1 MKAERL
7 LSILTHLLAH
17 RKATASAL
25 ARKFEVSVRTI
36 YRDVDALCEAGLPVA
51 STAGRDGG
59 FELMEGFTLDRNL
72 LETGEVQRI
81 LAGLRS
87 LQAVYPSQ
95 GVAGTIDKFSAA
107 LARSREKGIACPEG
121 EVFVELTPSRREKAT
136 IDLVQRSIRE
146 KACLSMNYTDATA
159 SETRRTIEP
168 AALVY
173 SWQAWYVWA
182 WCRLRGDW
190 RLFKVSRMRGATLT
204 ADARK
209 APPTDLSTRPW
220 AHDWEGSPFLPVHI
234 RVSREARNQ
243 VEEFLDEDAITVEA
257 DGSLSVRAVFPVD
270 EWVVSFLMGL
280 PGTVTVVSPERLR
293 ETLRDR
299 AARIFEANSQH

>member
-1 MKAERL
+1 
-7 LSILTHLLAH
+7 
-17 RKATASAL
+17 
-25 ARKFEVSVRTI
+25 
-36 YRDVDALCEAGLPVA
+36 
-51 STAGRDGG
+51 
-59 FELMEGFTLDRNL
+59 MEGFTLDRNL

-121 EVFVELTPSRREKAT
+121 EVFVELTPSRRERRST

-146 KACLSMNYTDATA
+146 KGPALH
-159 SETRRTIEP
+159 ELHRRGQRARDGRTVEP

-209 APPTDLSTRPW
+209 APPTDLSTRPC

-243 VEEFLDEDAITVEA
+243 VEESWTRTRINGGRPTVPI
-257 DGSLSVRAVFPVD
+257 RARPSSPVD
-270 EWVVSFLMGL
+270 DWVRVVLDGL
-280 PGTVTVVSPERLR
+280 AGVTVTSSAGTPMRGKPRGTGPR
-293 ETLRDR
+293 E
-299 AARIFEANSQH
+299 IFEGLFPNMT